1 MTNNSIRLS
10 ILDILACIGALYLSF
25 LIRFEFNIPTE
36 FFNIFKSWI
45 PWFSLIQV
53 FVFFLS
59 GLYAR
64 LWRYTSLFDLYAIV
78 SSVLTSAG
86 LSIIIVLLNM
96 GTEGYPRSV
105 LVLYVFFDS
114 IAVIGLRLSVRVY
127 FSHYKGQR
135 LDTSKTPLKTLL
147 LIGAGKTGEKIARE
161 IRTTSSYKY
170 ALAGYVDDN
179 PEKYNALI
187 HGKRVFGSIR
197 DLLHLDVKYD
207 ELLITVPSATGD
219 QMRQIVR
226 VCKKTGKKYKTVP
239 GIAELIDRE
248 VSLDKIRDVSYS
260 DLLRRE
266 EVKLDMNSIQSL
278 LKGKRILITGA
289 GGSIGLE
296 LVKQCL
302 KFEPAELICLDF
314 NEEKIYNL
322 ESFFYDELSKVT
334 CKSILASICNKWEC
348 DKVFLDN
355 RPQIVFHAAAYKH
368 VPIQET
374 HPWKAVNTNIGGTV
388 NLVELSDK
396 YGVEKF
402 VLVSTD

>member
-135 LDTSKTPLKTLL
+135 
-147 LIGAGKTGEKIARE
+147 
-161 IRTTSSYKY
+161 
-170 ALAGYVDDN
+170 
-179 PEKYNALI
+179 
-187 HGKRVFGSIR
+187 
-197 DLLHLDVKYD
+197 
-207 ELLITVPSATGD
+207 
-219 QMRQIVR
+219 
-226 VCKKTGKKYKTVP
+226 
-239 GIAELIDRE
+239 
-248 VSLDKIRDVSYS
+248 
-260 DLLRRE
+260 
-266 EVKLDMNSIQSL
+266 
-278 LKGKRILITGA
+278 
-289 GGSIGLE
+289 
-296 LVKQCL
+296 
-302 KFEPAELICLDF
+302 
-314 NEEKIYNL
+314 
-322 ESFFYDELSKVT
+322 
-334 CKSILASICNKWEC
+334 
-348 DKVFLDN
+348 
-355 RPQIVFHAAAYKH
+355 
-368 VPIQET
+368 
-374 HPWKAVNTNIGGTV
+374 
-388 NLVELSDK
+388 
-396 YGVEKF
+396 
-402 VLVSTD
+402 